1 MLATAGAS
9 AFLFSQPFKTLR
21 RALLNDEV
29 VSLLT
34 KRLLHSPG
42 QGRCHAVAVEVDAS
56 RSLISLAFCVS
67 RQKRKSCSNEA

>member
-56 RSLISLAFCVS
+56 RSLIVGFLRIASEKKKLL
-67 RQKRKSCSNEA
+67 E